1 MQRRSQHKSCAMD
14 ELNCNVIVPLVNKLT
29 GKCIILEYQNR
40 ARELIKS
47 CIIYF
52 DALVVFGL

>member
-1 MQRRSQHKSCAMD
+1 MQKRSQHKSCAMD

-29 GKCIILEYQNR
+29 RKCMILEYPNR
-40 ARELIKS
+40 AIELIKS
-47 CIIYF
+47 CIIYL